1 MAEIKVSAS
10 RSYDAFLEDCKD
22 CNGPT
27 DKAGVDEAGDG
38 AIVPKCGNTPE
49 LTASSSSEDSQPK
62 AEDSQPKALET
73 AGTLQIAR
81 AAPEEN
87 GIPASTDP
95 CMKEAYDAAANTW
108 TTASTK
114 ASGLAD
120 EPWVKEVY
128 DAATNTWSFVS
139 TKASG
144 LIGVLGS
151 AAKNPNL
158 GEEMSE
164 YAQELKITLSSR
176 AQSFQESVITPT
188 AKTIQANF
196 EMLTTDTIAEPGEKI
211 TQSMSVT
218 TEPPTVTEEKT
229 SPNLWTQIQNFIR
242 NFKLPE
248 SISKFK
254 LPESSTLFEGLKVQ
268 VPSILSSVCSPME
281 PKEKVEEAKEEGSN
295 EVIKEAPCT
304 VEPAPTL
311 EAAPTQEPEPEISK
325 VD

>member
-1 MAEIKVSAS
+1 MAEIKVNAS

-22 CNGPT
+22 CNGQT

-38 AIVPKCGNTPE
+38 AIVHKGDDTPG

-62 AEDSQPKALET
+62 AEDSQKALET
-73 AGTLQIAR
+73 ACGTLQIAR
-81 AAPEEN
+81 AAADEN
-87 GIPASTDP
+87 GSPASTDP

-120 EPWVKEVY
+120 GVKEVY
-128 DAATNTWSFVS
+128 HAATNTWSFVS

-144 LIGVLGS
+144 LVGVLGS
-151 AAKNPNL
+151 AVKNPNL

-164 YAQELKITLSSR
+164 KAQELKITLSSR

-188 AKTIQANF
+188 AKSIQATF
-196 EMLTTDTIAEPGEKI
+196 EMLTTDTNAEPREEVM
-211 TQSMSVT
+211 QSMSIK
-218 TEPPTVTEEKT
+218 TESPTATEEKT
-229 SPNLWTQIQNFIR
+229 PANLWMQIQNFIR

-254 LPESSTLFEGLKVQ
+254 LPESSTLFEDLKMQ

-281 PKEKVEEAKEEGSN
+281 HKEKAEEAKEGGSN
-295 EVIKEAPCT
+295 EVIKEVPPA
-304 VEPAPTL
+304 VEVAPTL
-311 EAAPTQEPEPEISK
+311 EASPTEELAPEISK
-325 VD
+325 VN